1 MQIRINRCS
10 HDRGKKQQR
19 TLNHPRS
26 MGMGRR
32 KGTRGAR
39 RGTAAACLHSTAG
52 TTYPPSVGGRGA
64 ALPLKPHYL
73 HDHRGCP
80 RSQPNLRDRN
90 SSHEIGAILIAYED
104 LGYVPH
110 NLTVGFNRDSIQESI
125 DALSLIFCL
134 EFNSNKSLSPLVSG
148 N

>member
-1 MQIRINRCS
+1 MNT
-10 HDRGKKQQR
+10 G
-19 TLNHPRS
+19 
-26 MGMGRR
+26 GAWG
-32 KGTRGAR
+32 GTGGHWGAWGAQGGHRGAQG
-39 RGTAAACLHSTAG
+39 GTAAACLHSTAG

-80 RSQPNLRDRN
+80 RSPANLRDRN

-110 NLTVGFNRDSIQESI
+110 NLTVGYNRDPLQDSRCI
-125 DALSLIFCL
+125 AFY
-134 EFNSNKSLSPLVSG
+134 FSPGILVL
-148 N
+148 